1 MRGTPIISRQFASP
15 ALAFFAGGQV
25 CCLGG
30 FAQAVLHQRSKDLV
44 FLLLAKA
51 TLPNYWLKRSLD
63 GLSRKT
69 GAVRHLHLGS
79 GPKYL
84 PGFINIDANPREKTD
99 LWLDVRCGLPYR
111 DASVDSIYTTHMLEH
126 LYPDELQNLLRE
138 CVRVLKPGAGMRI
151 VVPSLSSAI
160 AAYCQK
166 RENWFDAW
174 PLKYDSWGGKFSNY
188 MFCSGQHRTAFDF
201 EYLAEVLRTAG
212 FREIVET
219 GEGDSRLYGDRVP
232 GYEGR
237 EELQHSL
244 FVECFVGED

>member
-1 MRGTPIISRQFASP
+1 MFVPS
-15 ALAFFAGGQV
+15 ALAFLAGARV
-25 CCLGG
+25 CCLRG
-30 FAQAVLHQRSKDLV
+30 FARPVLHQRSKDLV

-63 GLSRKT
+63 GLSRKN
-69 GAVRHLHLGS
+69 GAPRHLHLGS

-111 DASVDSIYTTHMLEH
+111 DGSVDSIYTTHMFEH

-138 CVRVLKPGAGMRI
+138 CVRVLKPGAGMRV
-151 VVPSLSSAI
+151 VVPSLASAI

-174 PLKYDSWGGKFSNY
+174 PLKYESWGGKFSNY

-201 EYLAEVLRTAG
+201 DYLAEVLHAAG
-212 FREIVET
+212 FREIIET
-219 GEGDSRLYGDRVP
+219 GEGSSRVYGDRVP
-232 GYEGR
+232 SYERR

-244 FVECFVGED
+244 FVECFVGKD